1 MGVSMRDMKFLATA
15 ASAIAI
21 VAAAP
26 AFGQE
31 TTSAIAGQVTGAS
44 GEALPGAKVTV
55 LHVPSGTRATVT
67 ADRNGTYSLRGLR
80 VGGPY
85 TVTVEAHDYAN
96 ETIDGL
102 TLAVGDTLALPVRM
116 TTQQITVSGSG
127 LKGARSLVTGSASTF
142 TANDIANVVSSRR
155 DIRDVVRRDL
165 LSGYNP
171 NVGGV
176 TIAGAN
182 IRTQRFSVDGV
193 AMQDSFGLNYGGL
206 PSTRGII
213 SMEMI
218 EQLTVK
224 AAPFDISEGNF
235 QGGAVNVVLKSGT
248 NALHG
253 SAFGNF
259 GGPSITGKYTA
270 DNQILAQG
278 PKAIGK
284 STILDFRDYGGS
296 LSGPIIRDKLFF
308 AVSYERLTEGT
319 PFFYGAQGSA
329 AANTVPNLYYDDT
342 TVTAPLVAG
351 NSNAYPFGSVAA
363 NPKYPQPA
371 GGYPTTLPGL
381 NTLFSTFKT
390 NYGSFPIGDVPTA
403 ISETDKKL
411 AGKLDWN
418 IAEGHRFTLS
428 YVAHENVLPNW
439 GSGGGNNSA
448 TAPNIQLLSD
458 LYKVTEHTDAITAQ
472 YNAKWTDRL
481 TSEFRFAYKYYRR
494 GQDAF
499 NGTNFAQFNVC
510 LDPTSST
517 LSDDYTKTNYLDKC
531 SAGTPVVKLGP
542 DTPRQANQFNSRTYT
557 MQGNL
562 GYRAGDHTFKLEF
575 DHMYSAIYN
584 LFVYGTGGTA
594 GTGGVN
600 GLYYFDSIA
609 DLAAKQA
616 NELVLELPSTGNAG
630 DGYVRW
636 AYQMNTLGL
645 QDTWKPKP
653 NLVITAGFRYDM
665 YGADNSITKNSY
677 FTARYATLFPGL
689 DNTATLDGR
698 KKFQPRFGF
707 NWTPT
712 ANLKIAGGVGLFAG
726 GVSDVYISNNYSNS
740 GAALNATGATLL
752 GVDLVRTAT
761 GNGCYDNANKV
772 APSAAVCAA
781 ALNGVTG
788 ASTAGAVVN
797 YLQTNTAV
805 LANALTNFLDPN
817 YKIPAQWKYN
827 LSMAWRPD
835 LTAAKLG
842 TGWTVRGDV
851 LFSDTQEAPV
861 WRDIRAQ
868 PLVVNGVTQLAP
880 DGRPRYDTS
889 VGGNYDMELTN
900 TNRGISRVFAVG
912 VTKSTRDF
920 DLSAGYTHS
929 VVHDVAGALVSSTV
943 SSNYGVPTD
952 SPNAGGAYGRSQF
965 EIRQIIRGQFE
976 LHKKLFGDNETRFG
990 LNWEHRSGQPFSITM
1005 TDGGARGA
1013 VFGTVLNNSAHLLY
1027 VPDFAQ
1033 TPVVN
1038 ALGTQVGNVVFD
1050 SATTYNS
1057 LKTLVLGTALK
1068 NYQGQIAPKNLLT
1081 GPSYDK
1087 VDLNFAQQI
1096 PFFHHSKI
1104 TALFS
1109 LENVLNLLDRSWGSY
1124 LDYGT
1129 ANSVVQV
1136 TCAGAA
1142 TNGQTCPLYKY
1153 ASYNAPTTT
1162 AYAKPSLF
1170 VVRVGARLDF

>member
-1 MGVSMRDMKFLATA
+1 MRDIKFLAAA
-15 ASAIAI
+15 ASVIAI

-26 AFGQE
+26 AVAQE

-55 LHVPSGTRATVT
+55 LHVPSGTHATVT

-85 TVTVEAHDYAN
+85 TVTVEARDYAS
-96 ETIDGL
+96 ETIAGL
-102 TLAVGDTLALPVRM
+102 TLSVGDTLALPVRM
-116 TTQQITVSGSG
+116 ATQQITVSGTG
-127 LKGARSLVTGSASTF
+127 FKGARSLVTGSASTF
-142 TANDIANVVSSRR
+142 NAADITTVVSARR
-155 DIRDVVRRDL
+155 DIRDVVRRDI

-176 TIAGAN
+176 SIAGAN

-213 SMEMI
+213 SLEMI

-259 GGPSITGKYTA
+259 GGPAMTGNLTA

-278 PKAIGK
+278 GKPVGK
-284 STILDFRDYGGS
+284 STILNFKDYGGS

-308 AVSYERLTEGT
+308 AVSYERLSEGT

-329 AANTVPNLYYDDT
+329 AANPVPNLYYADT
-342 TVTAPLVAG
+342 TETAPLVSG
-351 NSNAYPFGSVAA
+351 NSNAYPFGSTTA

-381 NTLFSTFKT
+381 NTLFSTFKA
-390 NYGSFPIGDVPTA
+390 NYGNFPIGDVPTA
-403 ISETDKKL
+403 IAETDKKL

-418 IAEGHRFTLS
+418 IADGHRFSIS

-448 TAPNIQLLSD
+448 TTPNIQLLSD

-481 TSEFRFAYKYYRR
+481 TSEVRFAYKYYRR

-542 DTPRQANQFNSRTYT
+542 DTPRQANQFNSHTYT
-557 MQGNL
+557 LQSNL
-562 GYRAGDHTFKLEF
+562 GYRAGNHSFKLEF
-575 DHMYSAIYN
+575 DHMYTAIYN

-600 GLYYFDSIA
+600 GLYYFDSMA
-609 DLAAKQA
+609 DLTAKQA
-616 NELVLELPSTGNAG
+616 NELVLELPSTGTG
-630 DGYVRW
+630 SDGYVRW
-636 AYQMNTLGL
+636 AYQLNTVGL
-645 QDTWKPKP
+645 QDTWKPRP
-653 NLVITAGFRYDM
+653 NLTINGGFRYDM
-665 YGADNSITKNSY
+665 YVADNSITKNTN
-677 FTARYATLFPGL
+677 FVNRYATLYPGF

-698 KKFQPRFGF
+698 TKFQPRLGF

-712 ANLKIAGGVGLFAG
+712 STLKVAGGIGLFAG

-761 GNGCYDNANKV
+761 GSGCYDNANKV

-788 ASTAGAVVN
+788 AANSPTVVN

-805 LANALTNFLDPN
+805 LANALTNFLDPK

-827 LSMAWRPD
+827 LSLAWRPD
-835 LTAAKLG
+835 LSAARLG
-842 TGWTVRGDV
+842 TGWTLRGDV
-851 LFSDTQEAPV
+851 LFSDTQQAPV
-861 WRDIRAQ
+861 WRDLRAQ
-868 PLVVNGVTQLAP
+868 PLVINGVTQLAP
-880 DGRPRYDTS
+880 DGRPRYDAS
-889 VGGNYDMELTN
+889 VGGNYDIELTN

-912 VTKSTRDF
+912 LAKSTPDF
-920 DLSAGYTHS
+920 DISAAYTHS

-943 SSNYGVPTD
+943 SSNYGVVTD
-952 SPNAGGAYGRSQF
+952 SPNSGGAYGRSSF
-965 EIRQIIRGQFE
+965 EIRQILRGQFE
-976 LHKKLFGDNETRFG
+976 LHKHLLGDNETRFG
-990 LNWEHRSGQPFSITM
+990 VNWEHRSGQPFSITM

-1013 VFGTVLNNSAHLLY
+1013 VFGTALNNSAHLLY

-1050 SATTYNS
+1050 SPTTYNAV
-1057 LKTLVLGTALK
+1057 KNLVQSTDLAK
-1068 NYQGQIAPKNLLT
+1068 YQGQIAPKNLLT

-1087 VDLNFAQQI
+1087 VDINLAQQI

-1109 LENVLNLLDRSWGSY
+1109 MENFLNFLNRNWGSY

-1129 ANSVVQV
+1129 SASVVQV
-1136 TCAGAA
+1136 TCTGG
-1142 TNGQTCPLYKY
+1142 TVNGQACPLYKY
-1153 ASYNAPTTT
+1153 SSYNAPTTT
-1162 AYAKPSLF
+1162 AFAKPSLF
-1170 VVRVGARLDF
+1170 VVRLGARLDF